1 MMALHR
7 DIRFPKLRVLNMAQV
22 NRGTLASDHDGDNQ
36 GSRKMGTVGTCS
48 QPI

>member
-22 NRGTLASDHDGDNQ
+22 NRGTLASDHDGDNHE
-36 GSRKMGTVGTCS
+36 RDNHERDN
-48 QPI
+48 